1 MALRIC
7 RALWKSPCQSIAIPC
22 DAIRIASSAVRESE
36 TTSTRP
42 GAGLPFAERH
52 RAVMLAPASTQV
64 TRAGCSTAAVCAG
77 LGSLGIP
84 TGAGVS
90 VLIKVHSMRQ
100 RSRSA
105 TDDCG
110 GNPRHRGRRPRIPDC
125 HPAANRAWLMAAVAI
140 QPALSGYRCVGAAT
154 RPPGHVNQYGSQ
166 DPCWSPEVYFSG
178 IARCTRCRLG
188 GHPVAGGSSATCA
201 MLSKFD
207 WRCNPSVRDLPN
219 RPVNTGLIVE

>member
-1 MALRIC
+1 M
-7 RALWKSPCQSIAIPC
+7 PC
-22 DAIRIASSAVRESE
+22 DAIRFASSAVRESE
-36 TTSTRP
+36 TTSTRV
-42 GAGLPFAERH
+42 GAGLPFAERQ
-52 RAVMLAPASTQV
+52 RAVMLAPASAQV
-64 TRAGCSTAAVCAG
+64 TRPRSTTAELLEG
-77 LGSLGIP
+77 LRTDVGIP

-90 VLIKVHSMRQ
+90 VVIKIHSKRQ

-110 GNPRHRGRRPRIPDC
+110 GDPRGGRRRPKIPDR

-207 WRCNPSVRDLPN
+207 WRCNPIASGTYR
-219 RPVNTGLIVE
+219 IAQ